1 MIKQLRRRNGI
12 TLLELVIGLVIVSI
26 IFVVVFNIFSVG
38 VRGSNK
44 GVAHL
49 TIMEGAAILL
59 SQIEYDLLR
68 ASLLQDPSPGA
79 ADKNARWKMLLDDP
93 ADSGTIMYN
102 LLDHGVERSLV
113 VGSDHHKHT
122 YCRGLKVDLQFR
134 HVSLPDP
141 ANSLQKVGM
150 WVELSVVAPEK
161 FGTTEKFS
169 MKRLIICKNIINPL

>member
-1 MIKQLRRRNGI
+1 MIKQVRKRKGI
-12 TLLELVIGLVIVSI
+12 TLIELVIGLIIVSI

-44 GVAHL
+44 GIAHL

-68 ASLLQDPSPGA
+68 ASLLQDPLPGV
-79 ADKNARWKMLLDDP
+79 ADKVARWEIPLDNP
-93 ADSGTIMYN
+93 TGKATIMYN
-102 LLDHGVERSLV
+102 LLDNGVQRTEV
-113 VGSDHHKHT
+113 VGGDQLKHV
-122 YCRGLKVDLQFR
+122 YCRGLKVDIQFR
-134 HVSLPDP
+134 HVCLPDP
-141 ANSLQKVGM
+141 TSSLQRVGM

-161 FGTTEKFS
+161 FSTTEKFS